1 MAPLNSQNVRG
12 IVVVGGGGGGVVTN
26 GREAGNNVRL

>member
-12 IVVVGGGGGGVVTN
+12 IVVVGGGSGVVTN